1 MMIVGL
7 TGGIGSGKTTVANFF
22 VELGVPVYNSDQEAK
37 KLMASSKQVKNAIIA
52 LLGKKA
58 YSGEKLN
65 KKYISE
71 QIFNNEPLL
80 KKMNEIVHPAVQK
93 HFGAWIK
100 RQRTP
105 YVIQETA
112 LIFEN
117 SKQDFYD
124 FIILVTAPINKR
136 IERVMA
142 RDGATEKDVLDRLKN
157 QLDDAE
163 KIPFSDY
170 VLENNQLSKTRLRVE
185 EIHKALLF
193 VSQ

>member
-1 MMIVGL
+1 MMVVGL

-22 VELGVPVYNSDQEAK
+22 VELGMPVYNSDKEAK
-37 KLMASSKQVKNAIIA
+37 KLMTSSKQVKKAIIA

-58 YSGEKLN
+58 YHGEKLN

-80 KKMNEIVHPAVQK
+80 KKMNGIVHPAVKEHFKTWVEMQK
-93 HFGAWIK
+93 
-100 RQRTP
+100 TP

-124 FIILVTAPINKR
+124 FIILVTAPVNIR
-136 IERVMA
+136 IKRVME
-142 RDGATEKDVLDRLKN
+142 RDGSTKRDVLGRLKN
-157 QLDDAE
+157 QLDDDK

-185 EIHKALLF
+185 EIHHALLF
-193 VSQ
+193 IS

>member
-1 MMIVGL
+1 MKIVGL

-22 VELGVPVYNSDQEAK
+22 VELGVPVYNSDKEAK
-37 KLMASSKQVKNAIIA
+37 KLMASSKQLKKAIIA

-58 YSGEKLN
+58 YHGEKLN

-71 QIFNNEPLL
+71 EIFNNELLL
-80 KKMNEIVHPAVQK
+80 KKVNAIVHPAVQK
-93 HFGAWIK
+93 HFVTWVK

-117 SKQDFYD
+117 SKQNFYD
-124 FIILVTAPINKR
+124 FIILVTTPINSR

-142 RDGATEKDVLDRLKN
+142 RDGATKKDVLGRLKN
-157 QLDDAE
+157 QLDDDK

-170 VLENNQLSKTRLRVE
+170 VLENNQLSKTKLRVE
-185 EIHKALLF
+185 ELHNALLF
-193 VSQ
+193 IS

>member
-22 VELGVPVYNSDQEAK
+22 VELGVPVYNSDKEAK
-37 KLMASSKQVKNAIIA
+37 KLMASSKQVKKAIIA
-52 LLGKKA
+52 LLGEKA
-58 YSGEKLN
+58 YHGEKLN

-71 QIFNNEPLL
+71 QIFNNEQLL
-80 KKMNEIVHPAVQK
+80 KKMNGIVHPVVKEHFETWVKMQK
-93 HFGAWIK
+93 
-100 RQRTP
+100 TP

-124 FIILVTAPINKR
+124 FTILVTAPENIR
-136 IERVMA
+136 IKRVME
-142 RDGATEKDVLDRLKN
+142 RDGSTKRDVLGRLKN
-157 QLDDAE
+157 QLDDDK

-193 VSQ
+193 IS

>member
-22 VELGVPVYNSDQEAK
+22 VELGVPVYNSDKEAK
-37 KLMASSKQVKNAIIA
+37 KLMASSKQVKKAIIA
-52 LLGKKA
+52 LLGEKA
-58 YSGEKLN
+58 YHGEKLN

-71 QIFNNEPLL
+71 QIFNNEQLL
-80 KKMNEIVHPAVQK
+80 KKMNGIVHPVVKEHFETWVKMQK
-93 HFGAWIK
+93 
-100 RQRTP
+100 TP

-124 FIILVTAPINKR
+124 FTILVTAPENIR
-136 IERVMA
+136 IKRVME
-142 RDGATEKDVLDRLKN
+142 RDGSTKRDVLGRLKN
-157 QLDDAE
+157 QLDDDK

-185 EIHKALLF
+185 EIHHALLF
-193 VSQ
+193 IS